1 MHVVPAVGVQMGG
14 APGALQG
21 EARLGRHPPGRL
33 VPHGVRTSEPLGPDL
48 GTGQERDEA
57 GRVHGHD
64 HKVVAEIPGVPWI
77 TDAVDAAGRHGV
89 GITHKDGCS
98 ATRSVLVFDNAI
110 LACIGLAGVLHQ

>member
-1 MHVVPAVGVQMGG
+1 MVTTRQDASF
-14 APGALQG
+14 
-21 EARLGRHPPGRL
+21 
-33 VPHGVRTSEPLGPDL
+33 RTECASPLEPDL
-48 GTGQERDEA
+48 GTGQERDVA

-64 HKVVAEIPGVPWI
+64 HKVVAEVPGVLWI

-98 ATRSVLVFDNAI
+98 APRSVLVFDKAT